1 MLVLTDSVLLAKE
14 KRREKERAREKV
26 EREKGGGGGGGMG
39 GGGGGGGP
47 KRMIDPEKL
56 IWKPP
61 VFGVGSRTWNW

>member
-14 KRREKERAREKV
+14 KRREKERAREK
-26 EREKGGGGGGGMG
+26 GIGGMG
-39 GGGGGGGP
+39 GGGGGGGGG